1 MADDENL
8 QESPRSAF
16 AQRRWLVSIVLVIA
30 IGVLVIILS
39 SKNKNTHDSWCYAAV
54 TVAMVLIL
62 VWIAVRF
69 VDLFTSQLSDNHS
82 DEDKTKDKKAVTRM
96 VSFSY
101 KFMLSALVIPFCP
114 ALLLWLGWLVAGS
127 SLPKGAYDALVNSP
141 VGLVK
146 GCVHAPKDTDWELA
160 CRFPGEAKEELVDPY
175 FAEWLVNIGG
185 SAQFRCESSPSTC
198 APAEVAKH
206 PEAAK
211 PAQPPESAKLAEPAT
226 PSQSVKPP
234 ELPLNDSVFRP
245 VTIHGGLAVPWYFLT
260 LAIMG
265 AAVSMA
271 RRVPEYQRRVQYGPP
286 SGGEKI
292 PDDAM
297 TPSMVREELL
307 FQVLQV
313 LSAPLIAITAY
324 NAIMPNSRATSVA
337 LGFVSG
343 FSSESVLLAIRSV
356 ADKIKPAS
364 DGTAGPSGAAGPSG
378 TAPAQE
384 QPPAQAVIPP

>member
-30 IGVLVIILS
+30 IGVLVIFLS
-39 SKNKNTHDSWCYAAV
+39 PKSTSKSWCYAAI
-54 TVAMVLIL
+54 TVAVVLIL
-62 VWIAVRF
+62 VWIAVHF

-82 DEDKTKDKKAVTRM
+82 DDDKAADKKTVTRM
-96 VSFSY
+96 VSFCY
-101 KFMLSALVIPFCP
+101 KFMLSALIIPFCP
-114 ALLLWLGWLVAGS
+114 ALLLWLVWSTAGGS
-127 SLPKGAYDALVNSP
+127 SIPKGVYDALVNSP

-146 GCVHAPKDTDWELA
+146 GCVHAPKDIDWELA
-160 CRFPGEAKEELVDPY
+160 CRFPGETKEELVDPY

-198 APAEVAKH
+198 APAEVAKYA
-206 PEAAK
+206 ESAK
-211 PAQPPESAKLAEPAT
+211 PAQPQESAKLAQPAT

-245 VTIHGGLAVPWYFLT
+245 VTIHGGLTVPWYFLT

-271 RRVPEYQRRVQYGPP
+271 RRVPEYQRRVQYGPA

-364 DGTAGPSGAAGPSG
+364 DGTAGPSG